1 MYGDS
6 KKMFVFCFCTINTA
20 NRKRAKFFFFRPH
33 GDLEKNVLHKNS
45 QKKTRTAKKRR
56 ATKMLRDKDR
66 VLSCAHQ
73 ASRRLLRKTA
83 ILTQMLRPRN
93 SATVN

>member
-1 MYGDS
+1 M
-6 KKMFVFCFCTINTA
+6 
-20 NRKRAKFFFFRPH
+20 
-33 GDLEKNVLHKNS
+33 
-45 QKKTRTAKKRR
+45 RTAKKRR

-93 SATVN
+93 SATAKLMPCTYILRVVRNSSSINRNSITRYLWCICIM